1 MMMTG
6 KTNTKE
12 LLQSLEDITSE
23 FLEIVSSF
31 DELEINTKPN
41 HGGWT
46 PAQIAEHV
54 TRSNNNITNEM
65 SKEGKTCE
73 REPDLGVERIKSIFL
88 NFEKKL
94 NSPEFILPTKETYT
108 RGAVIQ
114 NLKTSIDR
122 LMDVANKED
131 TFQIIHHE
139 IFGEVTRLETLY
151 FVVYHT
157 QRHIHQLK
165 NIQKIILAE
174 K

>member
-1 MMMTG
+1 MMAE
-6 KTNTKE
+6 KINTKE
-12 LLQSLEDITSE
+12 LFQSLDDTTSE

-31 DELEINTKPN
+31 DDQEINKKPQ

-54 TRSNNNITNEM
+54 TRSNNNIAEEM
-65 SKEGKTCE
+65 SKEGKVCE
-73 REPDLGVERIKSIFL
+73 REPNLGVERIKSIFL

-94 NSPEFILPTKETYT
+94 NSPEFILPTRETYERET
-108 RGAVIQ
+108 VIHE
-114 NLKTSIDR
+114 LKISIER
-122 LMDVANKED
+122 LMDVAKKED
-131 TFQIIHHE
+131 PLQIIHHA
-139 IFGEVTRLETLY
+139 IFGDITRLETLY

-165 NIQKIILAE
+165 NVQKIILAE

>member
-1 MMMTG
+1 MMTPG

-12 LLQSLEDITSE
+12 LFQSLEDTTSE
-23 FLEIVSSF
+23 FLELVSSF
-31 DELEINTKPN
+31 DEQEINTKAG

-54 TRSNNNITNEM
+54 TRSNDNITKEM
-65 SKEGKTCE
+65 SKEGKICE

-94 NSPEFILPTKETYT
+94 NSPEFILPTKEMY
-108 RGAVIQ
+108 GQELVIQ
-114 NLKTSIDR
+114 ELKTSIDR
-122 LMDVANKED
+122 LMDVAKRED
-131 TFQIIHHE
+131 PFQIIHHA
-139 IFGEVTRLETLY
+139 IFGDVTRLETLY

>member
-1 MMMTG
+1 MMAE
-6 KTNTKE
+6 KINTKE
-12 LLQSLEDITSE
+12 LFQSLDDTTSE

-31 DELEINTKPN
+31 DEQEISLKPQ

-54 TRSNNNITNEM
+54 TMSNNNIIQDM
-65 SKEGKTCE
+65 SREGKVCE

-94 NSPEFILPTKETYT
+94 NSPQFILPTKETYQRET
-108 RGAVIQ
+108 VIHE
-114 NLKTSIDR
+114 LKTSIDR
-122 LMDVANKED
+122 LMDVAKKENP
-131 TFQIIHHE
+131 FQIIHHA
-139 IFGEVTRLETLY
+139 IFGDVTRLETLY